1 MKSLTYLIAILGLLI
16 AVTNAESSNDE
27 EPTRKRTLD
36 HMISRVMKRGSS
48 FSHMISRVMR
58 SDPDSYNSYVDQLN
72 VSSPRVFPSHPVP
85 MIMKLCMHNLHLVWK
100 IFTIFATF
108 SDSERAKRVT
118 AGGLALGAEGT
129 VKASCL

>member
-1 MKSLTYLIAILGLLI
+1 MKSLTCLIAILGLLI
-16 AVTNAESSNDE
+16 ALTNAESSNDE

-85 MIMKLCMHNLHLVWK
+85 MIMKLCMHNLHM
-100 IFTIFATF
+100 
-108 SDSERAKRVT
+108 
-118 AGGLALGAEGT
+118 
-129 VKASCL
+129 

>member
-1 MKSLTYLIAILGLLI
+1 MKSLTCLIAILGLLI
-16 AVTNAESSNDE
+16 AVINAESSNDE

-72 VSSPRVFPSHPVP
+72 DVEKRALNGMITRVMKRGYAN
-85 MIMKLCMHNLHLVWK
+85 MISRVMKRQFDEDHE
-100 IFTIFATF
+100 A
-108 SDSERAKRVT
+108 DYY
-118 AGGLALGAEGT
+118 
-129 VKASCL
+129 